1 MLELLAPAGS
11 PESAIAAVKNGA
23 NAIYMGFGSF
33 NARRNAKNF
42 TDEDFCGVTE
52 YCRIRGVKVYVT
64 LNTLISDRE
73 LPAAL
78 DIAQRACRM
87 GADAII
93 VQDLGVMR
101 AIRDALPDIA
111 IHASTQ
117 MSVHSLD
124 GVKKVAELGAS
135 RVVLARELSR
145 EKIAYICK
153 NSPIEVETF
162 CHGALCM
169 SYSGQCYMSSVIG
182 RRSGN
187 RGLCAQPCRLDYGIG
202 QKANCYPLS
211 LKDLCLVEH
220 LKDLEKCGV
229 ACLKIEGRMRRPE
242 YVAIVSGIYSR
253 AIREGKN
260 PTKKELSDLELAFS
274 RQGFTDG
281 YFINKKGP
289 EMFGVREEQDKKEPA
304 IFAEVRRAYNS
315 GDSESVPV
323 RFFCV
328 IRRRQP
334 LQLGVED
341 DLGNRYT
348 VSGQVPQESLTRDLT
363 AQAVEAQLT
372 KTGGTPYFA
381 DKVNCIVDEGLFL
394 PISEI
399 NVLRR
404 NLFEAL
410 TEKRAQIPFRRYREY
425 EYGSLYN
432 NPDSPPELNMSVTS
446 AEQLTPE
453 LASLK
458 PAVLYVPLEELYS
471 SFRRVL
477 PFIENGV
484 TQVAVSLPPVIHDDE
499 VSQVNKMLQKVK
511 AAGVSVALVGN
522 LGHIGIAK
530 DNGFILR
537 GDTGLNIFNTES
549 LRTMREGGLISAA
562 LSFELRLAQIR
573 DISKS
578 IDTEIITYGRL
589 PLMTT
594 ENCVIK
600 NSLGVCSCDNSPQLR
615 DRRGMNFPV
624 LKSFGCRNVI
634 YNSKKIFLAGREDD
648 YSALGLWAQRLA
660 FTTENAK
667 ECLLIASR
675 YLGLHTYEPQGCT
688 AGLYYRGVE

>member
-11 PESAIAAVKNGA
+11 PESAVAAVKNGA
-23 NAIYMGFGSF
+23 DAIYMGFGSF

-42 TDEDFCGVTE
+42 SDEDFRFVTE

-64 LNTLISDRE
+64 INTLMSDRE
-73 LPAAL
+73 LPEAL
-78 DIAQRACRM
+78 NLAEDACRL

-93 VQDLGVMR
+93 VQDLGLMR
-101 AIRDALPDIA
+101 GIREAFPDIA

-117 MSVHSLD
+117 MSVHNLD

-145 EKIAYICK
+145 EKIAYICR
-153 NSPIEVETF
+153 NSPIEVEAF

-187 RGLCAQPCRLDYGIG
+187 RGLCAQPCRLNYGIG
-202 QKANCYPLS
+202 QKASDYPLS

-220 LKDLEKCGV
+220 IKDLEKCGV
-229 ACLKIEGRMRRPE
+229 TCLKIEGRMRRPE
-242 YVAIVSGIYSR
+242 YVAIVTGIYSK

-281 YFINKKGP
+281 YFMSNKGP
-289 EMFGVREEQDKKEPA
+289 EMFGIREEQDKKEPA
-304 IFAEVRRAYNS
+304 IFAEVKRAYSS
-315 GDSESVPV
+315 GDSENVPV
-323 RFFCV
+323 RFYCV
-328 IRRRQP
+328 IKRHQQVR
-334 LQLGVED
+334 LGVED
-341 DLGNRYT
+341 NSGNRLT
-348 VSGQVPQESLTRDLT
+348 VHGPIPQEALSKELTEE
-363 AQAVEAQLT
+363 AASAQLS

-381 DKVNCIVDEGLFL
+381 EKVNCIVDRGLFL
-394 PISEI
+394 PVSEL

-404 NLFEAL
+404 DLLDAL
-410 TEKRAQIPFRRYREY
+410 SESRARLPKRRYLEY
-425 EYGSLYN
+425 QYGPVYD
-432 NPDSPPELNMSVTS
+432 NPLAAPEMTMSVAS
-446 AEQLTPE
+446 AQQLTPE

-471 SFRRVL
+471 NMRRVV

-484 TQVAVSLPPVIHDDE
+484 TEVAVSFPPVIHDDE
-499 VSQVNKMLQKVK
+499 QKQVNKMLEKVK
-511 AAGVSVALVGN
+511 AAGISVALVGN
-522 LGHIGIAK
+522 LGHIRLAK
-530 DNGFILR
+530 ENGFILR
-537 GDTGLNIFNTES
+537 GDTGLNIVNSES
-549 LRTMREGGLISAA
+549 LRTLRESGLISAA

-589 PLMTT
+589 PVMIT
-594 ENCVIK
+594 ENCVVK
-600 NSLGVCSCDNSPQLR
+600 SSLGVCSCDNSPHLR
-615 DRRGMNFPV
+615 DRRGMNFPIV
-624 LKSFGCRNVI
+624 KTFGCRNIVF
-634 YNSKKIFLAGREDD
+634 NSKKIFLAGRESD
-648 YSALGLWAQRLA
+648 YSDIGLWAQRLS

-675 YLGLHTYEPQGCT
+675 YLNLDTYEPQGCT